1 MRFSV
6 KTILLCALTF
16 GTPALAYDTL
26 PEAVTVTDN
35 GNETII
41 SGPNPQAAVVLVA
54 GAFIKPTGY
63 EDLAKAIVS
72 NSNQEIAV
80 FIPHFFGDFA
90 IPGRS
95 GKKIDA
101 AIGYLAQ
108 RGIASPSL
116 RVFAAGHSH
125 GGMAVNDTPVSH
137 DLGGLILLASYL
149 PHSAVSSQTIANFP
163 KPVLMLG
170 GELDGLTGINYVA
183 RDALT
188 VAAMA
193 RTDVN
198 IVTEKPVV
206 LLRGVTHRQFA
217 DGSADDADSIPPEVS
232 LVHAHDAMA
241 KVIVDFIASR
251 GALTGFNQ
259 AAGKSHVKAEVAA
272 TTNLLEPYRLAQVTE
287 DMTCAEAQRAAV
299 ELDAPGWDAIRIES
313 KFYHHGPSDALFILD
328 KSSISK
334 AAQGFKLH
342 LPVLIDSAI
351 DMTDISKNNYL
362 APRALFCKMRTASKI
377 AAETGLTA
385 TKPDLN
391 CAELNQRVIAS
402 TLATITDAA
411 QRARFSAKY
420 GDPETWALEALSDD
434 ASDQVQYGPITIRS
448 EKKATGQ
455 SWIRSR
461 FGFASITASSWQL
474 TTGDLITAD
483 DVKIA
488 LFAGAH
494 YCKILP
500 PARIV
505 EWATIFGLK

>member
-1 MRFSV
+1 MRFST
-6 KTILLCALTF
+6 KTALLYALAF
-16 GTPALAYDTL
+16 GTSALANDT
-26 PEAVTVTDN
+26 PSGTVTVTDN

-41 SGPNPQAAVVLVA
+41 SGPNPQAAVVLIA

-63 EDLAKAIVS
+63 EDLAKAIIHS
-72 NSNQEIAV
+72 SKQEIAV

-90 IPGRS
+90 IPGRT

-101 AIGYLAQ
+101 AIDYLAQ
-108 RGIASPSL
+108 HGVVSPSL
-116 RVFAAGHSH
+116 HVFAAGHSH
-125 GGMAVNDTPVSH
+125 GGMAVNETPRTH
-137 DLGGLILLASYL
+137 NLGGLILLASYL

-183 RDALT
+183 RDSLT
-188 VAAMA
+188 VATMA
-193 RTDVN
+193 RTDANVITAN
-198 IVTEKPVV
+198 PVV

-217 DGSADDADSIPPEVS
+217 DGSPDDADSISPEVS
-232 LVHAHDAMA
+232 LPLAHDAIA

-251 GALTGFNQ
+251 GALTHFNQ
-259 AAGKSHVKAEVAA
+259 ESGKSNLKDQVAA
-272 TTNLLEPYRLAQVTE
+272 TTKLLEPYRLAQVTE

-313 KFYHHGPSDALFILD
+313 KFYHHGPNDALFILD

-334 AAQGFKLH
+334 DAQGFKLH
-342 LPVLIDSAI
+342 LPVLIDNAI
-351 DMTDISKNNYL
+351 NMTDISKDNYL
-362 APRALFCKMRTASKI
+362 APRALFCKMRTGSKI
-377 AAETGLTA
+377 AAETAST
-385 TKPDLN
+385 TSRPDLN

-402 TLATITDAA
+402 TLSTMTDAA
-411 QRARFSAKY
+411 QRARFIARY
-420 GDPETWALEALSDD
+420 GDPETWTLEGLSDD
-434 ASDQVQYGPITIRS
+434 TSDQVQYGPITIRS

-461 FGFASITASSWQL
+461 FAFEPKTATSWQL
-474 TTGDLITAD
+474 TTGDLRTAD

-488 LFAGAH
+488 MFAGAH

-500 PARIV
+500 PARII